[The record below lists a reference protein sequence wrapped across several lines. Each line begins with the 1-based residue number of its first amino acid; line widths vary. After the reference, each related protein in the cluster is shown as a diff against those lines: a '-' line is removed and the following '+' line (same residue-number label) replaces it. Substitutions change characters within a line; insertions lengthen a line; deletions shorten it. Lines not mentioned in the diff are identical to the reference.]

1 MNLNENSEVL
11 VREMELTKLHDRIQ
25 WLEKGL
31 KLVIKIANDKES
43 GIVMAAQAVLDGE
56 PTTADEYNDEEDVQ
70 LGASIVKSND
80 EVSGVFM
87 SDGKIEQIDYE
98 SSPDNT
104 GVIKLDDEY
113 NISEGRRGQGY
124 DYGEFEDEN
133 DFDVSPDAPVVRL
146 GTLIPKNTVYM
157 SDINKE
163 IAKEWKK

>member
-43 GIVMAAQAVLDGE
+43 GIVMAAQSVLDGE
-56 PTTADEYNDEEDVQ
+56 PTTA
-70 LGASIVKSND
+70 
-80 EVSGVFM
+80 
-87 SDGKIEQIDYE
+87 
-98 SSPDNT
+98 
-104 GVIKLDDEY
+104 DEY